1 MHKNDTPK
9 GSGPQNLQYR
19 LIIFPA
25 ADTIRSMKND
35 RKTVIGILAHVDAGK
50 TTLAEGMLY
59 CAGKLKKLGRVDHRD
74 SFLDTHSLER
84 QRGITIFSKQA
95 RLELPG
101 RQVTLLDTPGHADF
115 SAEMERTLRVLDCAV
130 LVISGTDGVQAHTET
145 LWRLLRRYEI
155 PTFLFVTKRDLP
167 GPGREELMASLRR
180 RLDDNCVDFT
190 TRDEDRAER
199 LALCSERAMDCV
211 LEGRPLPDELL
222 AESLGMREGVAEA
235 GAFRAHP
242 MLEERSVLERPDL
255 YGTAE
260 DAASAA
266 GDMKIFGV
274 WSPVGRCGKTRFS
287 LALAKEAAAQLE
299 GRTLYLSLEVFSDMY
314 RRTVTSGGLD
324 ISDLLYHLAEG
335 TLDEKVWERA
345 AANALPSGSAVS
357 AAAVCAAANPEDVT
371 GLGCEELRAV
381 LDHAAGAGFAAAV
394 VDIGSNHPRPDE
406 LLGLCD
412 LVYAPVTDSECSK
425 RKWEHFHAYML
436 AGGRAGLLDRIVT
449 LVLPDAGT
457 GYDSAG
463 FPLPGEELEL
473 FVRRLPCWNA

>member
-1 MHKNDTPK
+1 M
-9 GSGPQNLQYR
+9 GPR
-19 LIIFPA
+19 
-25 ADTIRSMKND
+25 
-35 RKTVIGILAHVDAGK
+35 VIGIFLEEEDFARKLAG
-50 TTLAEGMLY
+50 Y
-59 CAGKLKKLGRVDHRD
+59 W
-74 SFLDTHSLER
+74 
-84 QRGITIFSKQA
+84 A
-95 RLELPG
+95 RKAPQYEY
-101 RQVTLLDTPGHADF
+101 
-115 SAEMERTLRVLDCAV
+115 RTYSECGAV
-130 LVISGTDGVQAHTET
+130 LEDI
-145 LWRLLRRYEI
+145 
-155 PTFLFVTKRDLP
+155 
-167 GPGREELMASLRR
+167 REEPMYLFISDEAGYGCLAASR
-180 RLDDNCVDFT
+180 DDFT
-190 TRDEDRAER
+190 VNAVGRMVFLQEEPEDAAPDWADRQINAVWR
-199 LALCSERAMDCV
+199 Y
-211 LEGRPLPDELL
+211 RPADELL